1 MGYCQ
6 AVKKSP
12 DCNHLNFAAQK
23 LINDMNESTHKN
35 PNGAGECQCHCDYT
49 LAFLLLRG
57 WLAVRGI
64 FTGIEKFGAYRS
76 IQKPLLDATG
86 QPDASGAVV
95 DVKVKFYSL
104 ANYSGIPAGLKGKF
118 ANEALLPAFAMNLF
132 DQLLGPA
139 LIATGVMLL
148 LGCLHPPGGAVA
160 LTAVLGGPAIH
171 QAGYWFA
178 LSPVA
183 VNSAL
188 LTLVAVLFNNL
199 TGRRYPHRPPP
210 PAAARLDPAG
220 GSGLGI
226 VPADLKAVLDDY
238 GEIVNLT
245 PDDLED
251 LLHQA
256 QIRAFTRR
264 SGEVTCG
271 EIMSRDVVRVA
282 PSTGLRQAWLI
293 LLEARI
299 KALPVVTEAQ
309 GLVGIVTQSDFMRAA
324 VLDEDRRI
332 ALSLSGRLRHAF
344 GFEARAPLTV
354 ADIMTTRVQSAL
366 ASTRIAS
373 IVPPMADT
381 GLHHMPVV
389 DADNRVIGLV
399 TQSDLIAALFRRR
412 LDGGP

>member
-1 MGYCQ
+1 M
-6 AVKKSP
+6 SP
-12 DCNHLNFAAQK
+12 LARFLDRLSPHLAS
-23 LINDMNESTHKN
+23 M
-35 PNGAGECQCHCDYT
+35 
-49 LAFLLLRG
+49 
-57 WLAVRGI
+57 
-64 FTGIEKFGAYRS
+64 
-76 IQKPLLDATG
+76 KPLDRLRISA
-86 QPDASGAVV
+86 GAVV
-95 DVKVKFYSL
+95 GIFLTGWISTLAVGTPASL
-104 ANYSGIPAGLKGKF
+104 PL
-118 ANEALLPAFAMNLF
+118 
-132 DQLLGPA
+132 
-139 LIATGVMLL
+139 LIAPMGASAVLLFAAPTSPLAQPWSIIGGNTIGALVGITAAWLIPHPVVAAAVAAGAAIGVMLL

-373 IVPPMADT
+373 IVPPKKT
-381 GLHHMPVV
+381 WKP
-389 DADNRVIGLV
+389 
-399 TQSDLIAALFRRR
+399 
-412 LDGGP
+412 